1 VRLAERIDPI
11 RAQGLY
17 YVATGTWPIVH
28 LRSFMALT
36 GRKRET
42 WLVQTFGLL
51 VAALGA
57 ALLADGDRPAA
68 GSTVR
73 FAVAPALALAVAE
86 VAFVTRGRI
95 RPIYLVDTAIEVALV
110 AATLQK
116 ALRVD
121 VDRPGRPRVAAQ
133 DGVRV
138 GAP

>member
-1 VRLAERIDPI
+1 VRIAGRVDPV

-17 YVATGTWPIVH
+17 YLVTGTWPIVH
-28 LRSFMALT
+28 LRSFVALT
-36 GRKRET
+36 GPKRDT

-57 ALLADGDRPAA
+57 ALLADEDRPGAA
-68 GSTVR
+68 STVR

-86 VAFVTRGRI
+86 IAFVARGRI
-95 RPIYLVDTAIEVALV
+95 RPIYLVDTAIELALV

-121 VDRPGRPRVAAQ
+121 VDRPGRARVAAQ
-133 DGVRV
+133 DRERV